1 MKKCPYCAEEIQDAA
16 IVCKHCGRDLSAAV
30 APPSAKS
37 ANKKPATKLQSFL
50 VVLSILVFICVC
62 VALPKSD
69 KKNKTSP
76 TETAT
81 PELILTPT
89 PSIDRSVK
97 AIMDGTGL
105 NEIDAEKAFEV
116 IKSVGFEQVEKF
128 EFFAENDSLV
138 AYQAFLGYSD
148 YFMVAFDGNTILRI
162 KDNDILLYDRDAGG
176 VLELITNYTLNY
188 SEATHFAFLSQ
199 EYVLQGLKS
208 PSTAE
213 FPSVS
218 SGLGNV
224 YRFLKK
230 DGVVTVQSWVDA
242 ENSFGSMIRSKF
254 TVQFDYY
261 TETML
266 YLEIDGVA
274 VYGSPHSIE

>member
-1 MKKCPYCAEEIQDAA
+1 MKKCPYCAEKIKKNA
-16 IVCKHCGRDLSAAV
+16 IVCKHCGRDI
-30 APPSAKS
+30 PSANQKKKLPFWMS
-37 ANKKPATKLQSFL
+37 ALIFVCLCGLVGVIGQSNENAASVETK
-50 VVLSILVFICVC
+50 I
-62 VALPKSD
+62 
-69 KKNKTSP
+69 
-76 TETAT
+76 
-81 PELILTPT
+81 PEYTPT
-89 PSIDRSVK
+89 PAIDKSVK

-105 NEIDAEKAFEV
+105 NEQDAEIAFEI

-162 KDNDILLYDRDAGG
+162 KDDDVVLYDRDAGG
-176 VLELITNYTLNY
+176 VLGLITDYTLTY

-218 SGLGNV
+218 SGLGDV

-230 DGVVTVQSWVDA
+230 NGVVTVQSWVDA
-242 ENSFGSMIRSKF
+242 ENSFGAMIRSKF
-254 TVQFDYY
+254 TVQFDYS
-261 TETML
+261 TEALL